1 MNHKH
6 RQTLHAL
13 FAHPEPSNLSESDV
27 KAVLREL
34 GGEIE
39 ERTGSRFAVTLK
51 GHTALFHHAD
61 HSVRKDDVRGIRKFL
76 TDAGVDP
83 ETQYPL

>member
-6 RQTLHAL
+6 RQILHAL

-27 KAVLREL
+27 KAVLRDL
-34 GGEIE
+34 GADLE
-39 ERTGSRFAVTLK
+39 ERNGSRFAVTLN

-61 HSVRKDDVRGIRKFL
+61 HSVRKDDVRNIRKFL

-83 ETQYPL
+83 GTQYPL

>member
-13 FAHPEPSNLSESDV
+13 FAHPEPSNLSEADV

-34 GGEIE
+34 GADLE
-39 ERTGSRFAVTLK
+39 ERNGSRFAVTLN

-61 HSVRKDDVRGIRKFL
+61 HSVRKDDVRNIRKFL

-83 ETQYPL
+83 KTHYPL